1 MEPDLSQL
9 SEVNEKSWA
18 IAVRNFLI
26 GVFLSGV
33 PILAYLWL
41 SVDMTYG
48 SWAAVGTARLVGA
61 MGIPLLCGTLA
72 LLGGQQ
78 VIRFLSNLLESANL
92 PF

>member
-1 MEPDLSQL
+1 MASDLSG
-9 SEVNEKSWA
+9 SHEKGFA
-18 IAVRNFLI
+18 IAARNFLI

-48 SWAAVGTARLVGA
+48 SWAAVGTGQLMGA
-61 MGIPLLCGTLA
+61 AATPLLCGVLSATLGRKMIAA
-72 LLGGQQ
+72 L
-78 VIRFLSNLLESANL
+78 SAIVEGVQL

>member
-1 MEPDLSQL
+1 MASDSSKPNSI
-9 SEVNEKSWA
+9 V
-18 IAVRNFLI
+18 IMTRNFLT

-48 SWAAVGTARLVGA
+48 SWAAVGTRSLIVATL
-61 MGIPLLCGTLA
+61 IPLLCGILA
-72 LLGGQQ
+72 ASLGRKIID
-78 VIRFLSNLLESANL
+78 VLSALVDGVQL